1 MMLMTVCE
9 QPARDIA
16 ELNQV
21 HVFAG
26 ERDLD
31 STTEMDV

>member
-1 MMLMTVCE
+1 MMLVTVCE
-9 QPARDIA
+9 KSARDIA

-26 ERDLD
+26 EGDLN
-31 STTEMDV
+31 STTEMDA